1 MTGLQLD
8 CKNDSAVADGNRR
21 YALASSDPLSAR
33 AEKSRE
39 YCVFPDHS
47 RAVRWIDVSHE
58 LLAETPAMKRLL
70 NGAKTAAFCH
80 SAVLITG
87 ESGTGKTTI
96 ARRIHEWGPW
106 SDRPFLS
113 LDCARLTN
121 DFLVAELLVRGR
133 FDYGGDAN
141 NASTGEMGGTLLLE
155 QVEDLPLEAQA
166 KLVSLIDNAA
176 QTSSSS
182 CCYAQPVIRTI
193 LTTCEDLLQFRVGK
207 RIHQDL
213 HARLGASSLYIPPL
227 RKNVCQIE
235 KITEHL
241 LSCHRTGPH
250 GDHYRITDEAMHLLC
265 EYDWPGNI
273 RELRQAIGRACSM
286 APGTTIAA
294 SDLQFLPS
302 KQI

>member
-1 MTGLQLD
+1 VTGLQLD
-8 CKNDSAVADGNRR
+8 CKNDSAVADGNQR
-21 YALASSDPLSAR
+21 YVLASSDPLSAR

-58 LLAETPAMKRLL
+58 LVAETPAMKRLL

-96 ARRIHEWGPW
+96 ARRIHDWGPW

-113 LDCARLTN
+113 LDCARLTK
-121 DFLVAELLVRGR
+121 DLLVAELLVRQR

-141 NASTGEMGGTLLLE
+141 HGSSGEMGGTLLLE
-155 QVEDLPLEAQA
+155 QVEDLPLEAQSE
-166 KLVSLIDNAA
+166 LLSLIDNAPRP
-176 QTSSSS
+176 SFSN
-182 CCYAQPVIRTI
+182 CHYVRPVIRTI
-193 LTTCEDLLQFRVGK
+193 ATTCENLLQFRVGE
-207 RIHQDL
+207 RIDQDL
-213 HARLGASSLYIPPL
+213 HARLGASSLYVPPL
-227 RKNVCQIE
+227 RRNVCQIE
-235 KITEHL
+235 KITEQL
-241 LSCHRTGPH
+241 LRCHRTGPD

-273 RELRQAIGRACSM
+273 RELRQVLSQACSS
-286 APGTTIAA
+286 AFGTTITIA
-294 SDLQFLPS
+294 DLQFLLS
-302 KQI
+302 KRT